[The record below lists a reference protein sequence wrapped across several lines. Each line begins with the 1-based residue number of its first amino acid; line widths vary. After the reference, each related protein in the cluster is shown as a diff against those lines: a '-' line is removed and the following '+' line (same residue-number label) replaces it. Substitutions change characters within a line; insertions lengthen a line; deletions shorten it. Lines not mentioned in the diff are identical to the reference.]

1 MVQIPSRLEFFTESY
16 DYFSGQWL
24 AETAAVWYSIFN
36 KNFLDIYVV
45 LAYK

>member
-1 MVQIPSRLEFFTESY
+1 MVQIPSRLEFPKESY
-16 DYFSGQWL
+16 DYFSEQKS

-36 KNFLDIYVV
+36 TNFLDIFIV